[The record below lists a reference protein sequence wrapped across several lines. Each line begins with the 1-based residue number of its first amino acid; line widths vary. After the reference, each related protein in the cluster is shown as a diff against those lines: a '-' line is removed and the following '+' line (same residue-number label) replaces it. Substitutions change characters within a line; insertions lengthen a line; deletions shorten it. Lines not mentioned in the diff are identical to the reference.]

1 MDYYKHNIR
10 TNKNY
15 KNKNKKNKNK
25 NKNKNKYKKFIQ
37 TGGLSHE
44 DLPQNTKNLLLAL
57 YHGGHLPL
65 DDMKDDTK
73 NLVGHEIDVDYFNI
87 SGSAQKQ
94 TPAPDFQ
101 NLLDLMVANSDVD
114 ETLAGQFVDLYKDS
128 ALHPSLEVVVAITPG
143 SPGLFGPPPPTISLG
158 FGMSPIAPPS
168 SPS

>member
-1 MDYYKHNIR
+1 
-10 TNKNY
+10 
-15 KNKNKKNKNK
+15 KNK

-65 DDMKDDTK
+65 NDMKDAAK
-73 NLVGHEIDVDYFNI
+73 NVVGHEIDVDYFNI